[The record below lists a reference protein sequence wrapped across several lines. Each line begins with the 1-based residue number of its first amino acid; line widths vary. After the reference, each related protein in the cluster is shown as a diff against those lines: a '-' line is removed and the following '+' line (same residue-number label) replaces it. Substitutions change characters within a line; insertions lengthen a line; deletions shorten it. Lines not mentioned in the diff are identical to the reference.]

1 MRSGEYVALFS
12 TVKKWKKRRSVL
24 CVFERDCTLIENFI
38 LLHDISRESVLEG
51 ILRLFSSTLE
61 NLNTLVVARP

>member
-24 CVFERDCTLIENFI
+24 YVFERDCTFIENFI
-38 LLHDISRESVLEG
+38 LLHDILPLKFEYIG
-51 ILRLFSSTLE
+51 G
-61 NLNTLVVARP
+61 